1 MESRVDYA
9 ARPDFGEHVGRLGE
23 AELRRLLRVA
33 CPGRP
38 APVSRAETAEL
49 LMTREAAQTA
59 VSAATPDVLAA
70 VKLVHVL
77 EDSAA
82 VEDIAA
88 VAVWGSEADAM
99 PHDGDQPPSSV
110 RAPATRADVADLMGR
125 AEDLGLAWQQ
135 PEGVWNVPPH
145 ISEILVQDP
154 TMATPVDCLLEFNT
168 RAELLRKMENLGL
181 VDAAE
186 HRAEAVADEVAAL
199 LDGTVVGAKGP
210 DVLSDAELLA
220 RLRAFLCSPRRVRAL
235 VATAPHAIQKSMLLF
250 AREGIFL
257 DAREWGDRRAAAVEW
272 AVEHLLAV
280 TFEMPTAIDG
290 SGNPQRV
297 EGAGDAGRGTGDD
310 ADGAP
315 GDAPDVDLNASLI
328 SPVALALKLGRLYL
342 PTPHPEEPRPAWTAP
357 EAQVNA
363 ATSAVAVG
371 TAVMQLWED
380 GGYLG
385 SGALHDFGGSVA
397 VHDFAASIGA
407 DEAVVHEV
415 VGMLAAAGF
424 MHPITGQPTARSA
437 QKWFSA
443 DASRRW
449 AWLVAG
455 WLRGPDRWVDGDSQE
470 SWMPSAELMA
480 DVARRV
486 RREAVAFAAQLDEG
500 MMWYPCCIESRL
512 GWTCGALFEGLED
525 MWGMLLHRVML
536 GMRALGLF
544 VDGAAGMPVRAVA
557 AGLGH
562 AWLSGQDP
570 LVDEAVEMI
579 AAETGDFVPVK
590 RRAQLLT
597 PPNLLVAD
605 RVELVA
611 MVRGVPGHDLAV
623 TLDSVAHREKCGATS
638 LWVFTEDSLA
648 AALDD
653 YDGDITAILE
663 AVGHVTA
670 AGPWLRVLH
679 HRLRAVDEGLD
690 LELLLPDEPVAPA
703 LPAEPE
709 IEPGNDMNGESEGD
723 SHGVPHSNAAPDSR
737 GASGSH
743 AASDFPGAS
752 GSHAAPES
760 ESADVAG
767 LVGEA
772 GSSSVAENA
781 LFDVVGVDDG
791 VVGENGV
798 VEPPLFD
805 IPGLRPSASLAGDDP
820 DQAESDGVGRPDGGA
835 GAGAASEPGAE
846 PGRGAEPER
855 GAESERGSG
864 AADATYIEDP
874 LRRPDSGS
882 GPGVPTQPPLF

>member
-9 ARPDFGEHVGRLGE
+9 SRPDFGAHVGRLGE

-33 CPGRP
+33 CPGV
-38 APVSRAETAEL
+38 PVPGSRTETAEL

-82 VEDIAA
+82 VDDIAA

-110 RAPATRADVADLMGR
+110 RAPATRADVAGLMGR
-125 AEDLGLAWQQ
+125 AEDLGLAWQE
-135 PEGVWNVPPH
+135 PKGVWNVPPH
-145 ISEILVQDP
+145 VSEILVQDP
-154 TMATPVDCLLEFNT
+154 TMATPVECLLEFNS

-186 HRAEAVADEVAAL
+186 FDRESVAGRVADQ
-199 LDGTVVGAKGP
+199 LDGTVLRSKGP
-210 DVLSDAELLA
+210 GVPSDAELLA
-220 RLRAFLCSPRRVRAL
+220 RLREFLCSPRRVRAL
-235 VATAPHAIQKSMLLF
+235 VATAPHAIQKSLLLF

-257 DAREWGDRRAAAVEW
+257 DAREWGDRRADAVEW

-290 SGNPQRV
+290 GGNP
-297 EGAGDAGRGTGDD
+297 EIPDSA
-310 ADGAP
+310 GAP
-315 GDAPDVDLNASLI
+315 DAAGAAEVPASVDPAESSGAADAPGIAETDEASRAAETPEVDLNASLI

-342 PTPHPEEPRPAWTAP
+342 PTPHPEEPRPAWAVP
-357 EAQVNA
+357 EAQVDA
-363 ATSAVAVG
+363 ATSAVAVA
-371 TAVMQLWED
+371 TAIMQRWED

-385 SGALHDFGGSVA
+385 AGGLHEFTGAVA

-407 DEAVVHEV
+407 DDAVVHEV

-424 MHPITGQPTARSA
+424 MHPVSGQPTARSA

-455 WLRGPDRWVDGDSQE
+455 WLRGPDRWVADEAPE
-470 SWMPSAELMA
+470 SWMPAPELMA
-480 DVARRV
+480 DVAKRV
-486 RREAVAFAAQLDEG
+486 RREAVMFAARLDEG
-500 MMWYPCCIESRL
+500 MMWYPCCIESHL

-525 MWGMLLHRVML
+525 MWGMLLHRVMQ
-536 GMRALGLF
+536 GMRVLGLL

-557 AGLGH
+557 AAMGH

-570 LVDEAVEMI
+570 LVDEAVDMI
-579 AAETGDFVPVK
+579 AGETGDFVPVT
-590 RRAQLLT
+590 RRAQLVT
-597 PPNLLVAD
+597 PPNVLVAD

-623 TLDSVAHREKCGATS
+623 TLDSVAHREKCGTTS
-638 LWVFTEDSLA
+638 LWVFTEESLA
-648 AALDD
+648 AALED
-653 YDGDITAILE
+653 YEGDVAAILE
-663 AVGHVTA
+663 AVGHATA
-670 AGPWLRVLH
+670 AGPWLRILR
-679 HRLRAVDEGLD
+679 HRLRAVEESAGM
-690 LELLLPDEPVAPA
+690 ELLLPDDPA
-703 LPAEPE
+703 DEWFGP
-709 IEPGNDMNGESEGD
+709 
-723 SHGVPHSNAAPDSR
+723 
-737 GASGSH
+737 
-743 AASDFPGAS
+743 
-752 GSHAAPES
+752 
-760 ESADVAG
+760 DVADDADD
-767 LVGEA
+767 EA
-772 GSSSVAENA
+772 PPHGPVREDAAEEAA
-781 LFDVVGVDDG
+781 LFDVVGVDDV

-805 IPGLRPSASLAGDDP
+805 IPGVRPSASLLG
-820 DQAESDGVGRPDGGA
+820 ESADGEDGVDRDGDGGVRGGGAGHGEGDGDA
-835 GAGAASEPGAE
+835 GAGARDGADRL
-846 PGRGAEPER
+846 GDAAGAARAGDEAGEN
-855 GAESERGSG
+855 GDVTDGFGGSG
-864 AADATYIEDP
+864 SADASYIEDP